1 MYEHYILQIIDIAT
15 AYVTFVHNVQQYVF
29 LHKKARFL
37 QNNLTKNVTLYV
49 TLAVICKLNMQIV
62 KNIMLY
68 GTDDFKYITYSVMF
82 YYLCFVLYIT
92 IHYNQRY
99 V

>member
-1 MYEHYILQIIDIAT
+1 MCNITYVHYILQIIDIAT
-15 AYVTFVHNVQQYVF
+15 AYVMFAHNVQQYVF

-49 TLAVICKLNMQIV
+49 TLAVICEYNMQIV

-68 GTDDFKYITYSVMF
+68 ATDYLKYITYSVM
-82 YYLCFVLYIT
+82 L
-92 IHYNQRY
+92 Q
-99 V
+99 